1 MTEHVRKRRLAVRL
15 AHLPAYVRLGTAVLV
30 GAIAAFALPGGWPR
44 EVRLVASWDGFAI
57 SSLLTTWFTI
67 LALRPEHIR
76 RVARMEDPS
85 RVLTLVLVV
94 LGAAAALFA
103 VLVLLQSSLT
113 MEGALKKGAIVLALS
128 AVVLAWLLIHTV
140 FTLRYAHLFHGAPD
154 GMGGLQFPGGE
165 DCPEYLDLAYFAF
178 VIGMTAQTSDVAVTT
193 RVMRM
198 NVLIHSVISFAFN
211 TAVVALSIGV
221 LTTLF

>member
-1 MTEHVRKRRLAVRL
+1 MTARVGKRRLAVRL
-15 AHLPAYVRLGTAVLV
+15 AHLPSYIRLGTAVLV
-30 GAIAAFALPGGWPR
+30 GILAALSLPSGWPR

-57 SSLLTTWFTI
+57 SSLITTWFTI
-67 LALRPEHIR
+67 LTLRPEHIR
-76 RVARMEDPS
+76 RVARIEDPS
-85 RVLTLVLVV
+85 RLLSLVLVV
-94 LGAAAALFA
+94 LGAAAALLA
-103 VLVLLQSSLT
+103 VFVLLQSSMT
-113 MEGALKKGAIVLALS
+113 MQSTLKIGAIVLALS
-128 AVVLAWLLIHTV
+128 AVLLAWLLIHTV

-165 DCPEYLDLAYFAF
+165 DCPEYLDFAYFAF

-193 RVMRM
+193 RGMRM
-198 NVLIHSVISFAFN
+198 NALIHGVISFAFN